1 MEENEDLTHHI
12 SELEERIAYIE
23 KKFNISKD
31 LPEVIF
37 PQAAKVVEAVPQTTN
52 GDK

>member
-1 MEENEDLTHHI
+1 MAENDDLTQHI
-12 SELEERIAYIE
+12 NELEERIAYIE

-37 PQAAKVVEAVPQTTN
+37 PQSANVVEAVPQTTN
-52 GDK
+52 GDE